1 MKKVSFSD
9 KVEVREMSIDRAQHV
24 SEVKNPK
31 NFIVGTP
38 PLKTENV
45 SHTSSSSGGYGKWMY
60 VAIFIVVCI
69 VAYFMWK
76 RYTSSK

>member
-9 KVEVREMSIDRAQHV
+9 KVDVREMSIDRAQHV

-38 PLKTENV
+38 PPKIENTPQ
-45 SHTSSSSGGYGKWMY
+45 TSSSLGGYGKWIY
-60 VAIFIVVCI
+60 VAIFIVMCI
-69 VAYFMWK
+69 VAYFVWK
-76 RYTSSK
+76 KYTSSK